1 MKLLLISIP
10 IVRKSLD
17 KLRQN
22 RTSVSIA
29 HRLSIIVGLDNNFI
43 FENGR
48 LVEQGRHEE

>member
-1 MKLLLISIP
+1 MKLLLLSIP

-17 KLRQN
+17 KLGQN

-29 HRLSIIVGLDNNFI
+29 YRLSIIVGLD